1 MKRMWMAVFA
11 LLVPCAFVAAIGSGT
26 VISNPGPE
34 CLDGATESYF
44 EISVEYDSPDGET
57 LRFVDV
63 SFGDSWVLGDLFVP
77 PPQSIDGFWF
87 ATPYPNG
94 NGVQWVFT
102 RTAGPGGGLADGETA
117 IFSFN
122 ATPVN
127 TNENTVEVL
136 IEGDVGSPNGPHE
149 MSATLTYDPCNPTDD
164 DSDDD
169 DSDDDADDDDWY
181 PDDDSDDDVDDDT
194 TDDDADDNATDDDT
208 ADDDTSDDDT
218 QPADDD
224 DDDGDSVCGC

>member
-1 MKRMWMAVFA
+1 MKRLWMAVFA
-11 LLVPCAFVAAIGSGT
+11 LLIPCAFLAAIGPGT

-34 CLDGATESYF
+34 CIDGATESYF
-44 EISVEYDSPDGET
+44 EISVAYDSPDGET

-63 SFGDSWVLGDLFVP
+63 SFGDSWVLGDVFVP

-127 TNENTVEVL
+127 TNENQINVL
-136 IEGDVGSPNGPHE
+136 IQGDVGSPTGPHE
-149 MSATLTYDPCNPTDD
+149 MSATLTYDPCGADD
-164 DSDDD
+164 DT
-169 DSDDDADDDDWY
+169 DDDADDDDDWF
-181 PDDDSDDDVDDDT
+181 PPPDDDT
-194 TDDDADDNATDDDT
+194 TDDDAADDDT
-208 ADDDTSDDDT
+208 ADDDATDDDADDDADDDT
-218 QPADDD
+218 QGAGDD
-224 DDDGDSVCGC
+224 DDDGDPICGCG

>member
-1 MKRMWMAVFA
+1 MKRLWMAMFV
-11 LLVPCAFVAAIGSGT
+11 LLVPCALVAAIGPGT

-44 EISVEYDSPDGET
+44 EISVDYDSPDGET
-57 LRFVDV
+57 LRFVDI

-87 ATPYPNG
+87 ATAYPNG

-102 RTAGPGGGLADGETA
+102 RTVGPGGGLADGETA

-127 TNENTVEVL
+127 TNENAVEVL
-136 IEGDVGSPNGPHE
+136 IQGDVGSPTGPHE

-169 DSDDDADDDDWY
+169 DADDDDDWY
-181 PDDDSDDDVDDDT
+181 PDDDSDDDTTDDDSADDDVADDDA
-194 TDDDADDNATDDDT
+194 TDDDADD
-208 ADDDTSDDDT
+208 DT
-218 QPADDD
+218 QPAGDDDD
-224 DDDGDSVCGC
+224 DDDGDPICGCG